1 MNKILTAI
9 TALVVSAGL
18 YTASDLGGLRDTLF
32 GIAPETEEQDVNGD
46 GSVDVFD
53 LVAMRKELLGSGE
66 FTESAVPVTDEY
78 VNFIGRYSLK
88 GETAWLVQSGSAV
101 EFTVSGKSAEVT
113 LAGDSCINSD
123 EKYRPRYAVIVD
135 GEIIL
140 DELMSEKTKTVE
152 LFSGEETR
160 TATVKV
166 IHLSEANNGAI
177 GVSGIKVQSDS
188 PVPVAP
194 TPEKDLKIEFIGDS
208 ITCAYGVEGTSAYEN
223 FKTSTENFMK
233 SYAYLTAEKLDAE
246 YSAVS
251 YSGHGIVSGYSSDGE
266 KVSDQTVPPYYEN
279 VGKLP
284 DYAEKWDFEANPND
298 VVVINLGTND
308 SSYTSGDAEKEAE
321 YTELY
326 TEFLKTVRK
335 NNPDAYIIC
344 TLGTMGG
351 TELCPCIDKAVAD
364 FKAETGDERVM
375 SYQSVTQ
382 NPDDGLGSDWHPSAV
397 TQQKSAY
404 VLADKICQAL
414 GMKSDRIGLDVAVDA
429 EYRLDMNK
437 DSGAN
442 ASEYIS
448 DYDKSFWIN
457 AVVGGSKPEDIK
469 AVLDG
474 ISLDSGTYTLSFQCT
489 APDEKEIPVI
499 LRSADG
505 SEIYYSDKFTGGG
518 EKKPYESEITLD
530 IEDEK
535 AVLEFQVGGDDYC
548 NVTLYNI
555 KMQKIK

>member
-66 FTESAVPVTDEY
+66 TAEGSFPITDEY

-140 DELMSEKTKTVE
+140 DELMSEKTRTVE

-308 SSYTSGDAEKEAE
+308 SSYTGGDAEKEAE

-364 FKAETGDERVM
+364 FKAETGDTRVM

-429 EYRLDMNK
+429 EYRLDMNR